1 MNPAL
6 FKLMQ
11 ENRKQ
16 QYNPLITRGYVY
28 AVLTDKEMEN
38 FVDTLIRENTKD
50 FPGLEYLG
58 LSKVTPAEEV
68 RQSFIREKSRTKLM
82 YDRSDVYMVKT
93 EFRYQGVLLKPNY
106 LKLLFVGPGS
116 HLILDN
122 SNFFIHPIM
131 VANGFSVS
139 KGKIFAW
146 FARSNLQMESN
157 THLFMRNNESY
168 MERFVHTSLHQQTNQ
183 TKSLKQVQDDRKIT
197 SRTQPIAL
205 YLLLERGLK
214 DACKT
219 YFDAD
224 VITSNEDLDILEE
237 KYTRDKFYICQT
249 AGKRPKS
256 IQKTRF
262 TISSFKIIVPIE
274 QWNAGISG
282 FIAGLFWVID
292 HFPERMVAEY
302 MDDNR
307 FWKPI
312 AGHLIFNTN
321 DHEGKLSDDI
331 DRHLKNSVDLLMDAI
346 TRSEFKAG
354 NLHFDT
360 IYQLLAYVINNAVH
374 ILASEEPGSLYDKRL
389 SVTRYVLRKLTSMIN
404 KLGYSLTK
412 LKERGDFIPKNKV
425 EDILKLH
432 INQSSLNELKR
443 INGEVGNIQT
453 SSDNMFFKVTSKI
466 IPQEKNDKRHNK
478 KGDRGALRDPN
489 RFFHISI
496 LSHGRLCSQPKYS
509 PDSRGEINPYLKVG
523 LDGRLIHDP
532 IYNEKLQRWANE
544 MSGRK
549 LGDYGE
555 DEVDLTSVEQEN
567 ED

>member
-6 FKLMQ
+6 FNLMQ

-16 QYNPLITRGYVY
+16 QFNPLITRGYAY

-68 RQSFIREKSRTKLM
+68 RQSFIREKSRTKLT
-82 YDRSDVYMVKT
+82 YDRSDVYMVKA
-93 EFRYQGVLLKPNY
+93 EFRHNGVLLTNY

-146 FARSNLQMESN
+146 FSRSNLQMDSN
-157 THLFMRNNESY
+157 IHLFLRNNEPCI
-168 MERFVHTSLHQQTNQ
+168 ERFIHTSLHQQSNQ
-183 TKSLKQVQDDRKIT
+183 TKSLKQVQDDRKLT
-197 SRTQPIAL
+197 SKTQPIAL
-205 YLLLERGLK
+205 YLLLERGLT

-224 VITSNEDLDILEE
+224 IISSNEDMDVLES
-237 KYTRDKFYICQT
+237 KYPADKYFICQT
-249 AGKRPKS
+249 SGRRPKS
-256 IQKTRF
+256 IHKSRF
-262 TISSFKIIVPIE
+262 KIATFKIIVPIN
-274 QWNAGISG
+274 QWNAGLRG
-282 FIAGLFWVID
+282 FIAGLFWIVD
-292 HFPERMVAEY
+292 HFPDRMVAEY
-302 MDDNR
+302 MDDIR

-346 TRSEFKAG
+346 TRNEFKAS

-360 IYQLLAYVINNAVH
+360 IYQLLAYVINNAVN

-389 SVTRYVLRKLTSMIN
+389 SVTRYVLRKLTTMIN

-412 LKERGDFIPKNKV
+412 LKERGDYIPTNKV
-425 EDILKLH
+425 ADILKKH

-443 INGEVGNIQT
+443 INGEIGNIQT

-466 IPQEKNDKRHNK
+466 VPQEKNNKTHNK

-496 LSHGRLCSQPKYS
+496 LSHGRLCNQPKFS
-509 PDSRGEINPYLKVG
+509 PDSRGELNPYLRVG
-523 LDGRLIHDP
+523 LDGRLMHDP
-532 IYNEKLQRWANE
+532 KYNEKLRRWSNE

-549 LGDYGE
+549 TGEFGE
-555 DEVDLTSVEQEN
+555 DEVDIASFEKEL